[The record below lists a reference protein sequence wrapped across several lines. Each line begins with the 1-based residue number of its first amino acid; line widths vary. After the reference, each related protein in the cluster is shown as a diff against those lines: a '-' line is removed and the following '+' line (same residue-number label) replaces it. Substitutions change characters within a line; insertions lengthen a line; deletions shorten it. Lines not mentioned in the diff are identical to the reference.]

1 MELLEILGYVGA
13 LIAGIIMGLI
23 GGGGS
28 ILSVPILVYLM
39 GVNPITATAYSLF
52 MVGASSAVG
61 AIKNFFKGR
70 VDLRTTFIFALPAL
84 TSVFLT
90 RRFLVPLLPDVMF
103 TIGNF
108 EVTNDIF
115 IMLFFAIIMIAS
127 SMSMI
132 KKEKPIVE
140 KENIE
145 QPRYN
150 YTVIAMQ
157 GLAVGVITGFVGA
170 GGGFLN
176 IPVLVLVIGLPMK
189 KAIGTSLA
197 IIAIKSLIG
206 FLGDLG
212 NITIDWWFLLLFTG
226 ISIIG
231 IFIGVFLSKH
241 ISGKKLKKGFGYFIL
256 VMATYIIYKELF

>member
-1 MELLEILGYVGA
+1 MELLEILGYIGA
-13 LIAGIIMGLI
+13 LIAGIVMGLI

-39 GVNPITATAYSLF
+39 GINPITATAYSLF

-61 AIKNFFKGR
+61 AIKNFFKGQ
-70 VDLRTTFIFALPAL
+70 VDLKTTFIFAIPAL

-90 RRFLVPLLPDVMF
+90 RRYLVPLLPDVMF
-103 TIGNF
+103 TIGDF
-108 EVTNDIF
+108 EVTNNIF
-115 IMLFFAIIMIAS
+115 IMLFFAVIMIAS
-127 SMSMI
+127 SISMI

-140 KENIE
+140 KES
-145 QPRYN
+145 QDSPTYN
-150 YTVIAMQ
+150 FPVIAMQ
-157 GLAVGVITGFVGA
+157 GLAVGIITGFVGA

-176 IPVLVLVIGLPMK
+176 IPVLVLVIGLSMK

-206 FLGDLG
+206 FLGDIT
-212 NITIDWWFLLLFTG
+212 NIDIEWPFLLIFTG

-231 IFIGVFLSKH
+231 IFIGVYLSKF